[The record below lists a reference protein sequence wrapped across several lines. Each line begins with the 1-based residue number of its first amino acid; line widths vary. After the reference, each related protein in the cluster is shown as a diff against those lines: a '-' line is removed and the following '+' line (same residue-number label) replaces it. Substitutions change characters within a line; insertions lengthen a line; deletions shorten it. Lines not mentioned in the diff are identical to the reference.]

1 MRWMN
6 KSNKIKKHW
15 AKLAA
20 KRKSRK
26 EKQMDRLMKRIEKK
40 ETEAR
45 QEDADA
51 EKYGKT
57 KRGRN
62 RARDWYGK

>member
-6 KSNKIKKHW
+6 KSNKIKKS
-15 AKLAA
+15 
-20 KRKSRK
+20 KRKSKK
-26 EKQMDRLMKRIEKK
+26 EKQMDRLMKRIKKK
-40 ETEAR
+40 ESETR

-51 EKYGKT
+51 EKYGKV

-62 RARDWYGK
+62 RARDWYSK

>member
-1 MRWMN
+1 MK
-6 KSNKIKKHW
+6 KS
-15 AKLAA
+15 
-20 KRKSRK
+20 KRKSKK

-40 ETEAR
+40 EAEAR